1 MKVAMICTEKLP
13 VPPVRGGAIQTYI
26 AGIVDYLSPSYDI
39 TVIGTT
45 DPSLAIDEQVGRVR
59 YVRLDG
65 QGIFETYAQQVIQ
78 FLRANSFDII
88 HVFNRPRLVPLI
100 REVCPQARIIASMHN
115 DMFDIQKIN
124 PEVAAQA
131 ISQLDRIITISDYV
145 GRVIASLYP
154 QAAGKLQ
161 TIYSGVDLQRFV
173 PWESSAKARQIR
185 QELRSMHQ
193 LSGKQVILFVGR
205 LTPKKG
211 ADILVRAMNDL
222 RRYHASAA
230 LVLVG
235 GSRYGVD
242 KVSDYV
248 AYVRSLA
255 DRSPIPVI
263 TTGFVS
269 AEQIHHWF
277 WAGDI
282 FVCPSQW
289 EEPLARVHY
298 EAMAAGLPFITTKR
312 GGNAEVV
319 IDGNGL
325 LVEQPEDPAAF
336 ARHLHTL
343 LSNRD
348 LQRRMGRAGRSLA
361 EERFTWKRVAREV
374 RSVWEDVT
382 FKQ

>member
-26 AGIVDYLSPSYDI
+26 SGIVDQLGKYHDV

-45 DPSLAIDEQVGRVR
+45 DPTLPADERVR
-59 YVRLDG
+59 NVRYIRVNG
-65 QGIFETYAQQVIQ
+65 QGVFEIYAEEIRQLLQTQ
-78 FLRANSFDII
+78 TFDMI
-88 HVFNRPRLVPLI
+88 HVFNRPRLIPLI
-100 REVCPQARIIASMHN
+100 REICPQARLVLSMHN
-115 DMFDIQKIN
+115 DMFDASKIAREEAVKAIQ
-124 PEVAAQA
+124 EVE
-131 ISQLDRIITISDYV
+131 RIITVSDYV
-145 GRVIASLYP
+145 GSVIASLFP
-154 QAAGKLQ
+154 EAASKLR
-161 TIYSGVDLQRFV
+161 TIYSGVDLQTFV
-173 PWESSAKARQIR
+173 PWEQSQKARQVR
-185 QELRSMHQ
+185 QELRSQHQ
-193 LSGKQVILFVGR
+193 LNGKQVILFVGR

-222 RRYHASAA
+222 SKRHSNIA

-235 GSRYGVD
+235 GSWYGVE

-255 DRSPIPVI
+255 DRSPIPVV
-263 TTGFVS
+263 TTGFVP

-298 EAMAAGLPFITTKR
+298 EAMAAGLPFVTTKR
-312 GGNAEVV
+312 GGNAEV
-319 IDGNGL
+319 IIGGNGL
-325 LVEQPEDPAAF
+325 LVEQPEDPLAF
-336 ARHLHTL
+336 SEKLHQL

-348 LQRRMGRAGRSLA
+348 LQRKMGAAGRKLA
-361 EERFTWKRVAREV
+361 LERFTWERVANEV
-374 RSVWEDVT
+374 QAVWDALR
-382 FKQ
+382 

>member
-26 AGIVDYLSPSYDI
+26 AGIVDQLGKHHDI

-45 DPSLAIDEQVGRVR
+45 DPMLPADERVR
-59 YVRLDG
+59 NVRYIRVNG
-65 QGIFETYAQQVIQ
+65 QGVFEIYAEEIRQLLQTQ
-78 FLRANSFDII
+78 TFDII
-88 HVFNRPRLVPLI
+88 HVFNRPRLIPLI
-100 REVCPQARIIASMHN
+100 RELCPQARLVLSMHN
-115 DMFDIQKIN
+115 DMFDASKISREEAVKAIQ
-124 PEVAAQA
+124 EVE
-131 ISQLDRIITISDYV
+131 RIVTVSDYV
-145 GRVIASLYP
+145 GSVIAALFP
-154 QAAGKLQ
+154 EAASKLR
-161 TIYSGVDLQRFV
+161 TIYSGVDLQTFH
-173 PWESSAKARQIR
+173 PWEQSQNARQVR
-185 QELRSMHQ
+185 QALRSQHQ
-193 LSGKQVILFVGR
+193 LNGKQVILFVGR

-222 RRYHASAA
+222 SKRHSNIA

-235 GSRYGVD
+235 GSWYSVD

-255 DRSPIPVI
+255 DRSPVPVV
-263 TTGFVS
+263 TTGFVP

-298 EAMAAGLPFITTKR
+298 EAMAAGLPFVTTKR
-312 GGNAEVV
+312 GGNAEV
-319 IDGNGL
+319 IIGGNGL
-325 LVEQPEDPAAF
+325 LVEQPEDPLAF
-336 ARHLHTL
+336 SEKLHQL

-348 LQRRMGRAGRSLA
+348 LQRKMGAAGRQLA
-361 EERFTWKRVAREV
+361 LERFAWDRVANEV
-374 RSVWEDVT
+374 RAVWDGLH
-382 FKQ
+382 